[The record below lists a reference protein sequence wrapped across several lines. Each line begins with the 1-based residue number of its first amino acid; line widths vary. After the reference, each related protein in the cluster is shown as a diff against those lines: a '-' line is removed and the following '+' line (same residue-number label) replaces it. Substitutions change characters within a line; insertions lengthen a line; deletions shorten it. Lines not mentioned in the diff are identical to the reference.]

1 MPFEQSEKGKIFQMT
16 KITIEDKEYPK
27 QLKEIKNP
35 PKQLYLEGNTELLKQ
50 NIISIVGS
58 RNCTQNG
65 KKLAKKF
72 ASELTMQKI
81 TIASGMAKGIDS
93 AAHIGTMEAGGKTIA
108 VLGNG
113 FNNIFP
119 KENIELYKEIIREGG
134 LIVSE
139 YPPDTE
145 AKSNLFLER
154 NRIVSGLSIGVL
166 VVEAAH
172 RSGTSVTAKLAES
185 QGRKVF
191 VLPHEIDDKYGV
203 GTNNLIKKGAILI
216 TSTRDIINN
225 FKFLR
230 YIELE
235 NASMVNTDK
244 NIKNKIQE
252 QKINKTLEVRLTNKI
267 EKEVYM
273 LIKNGNKE
281 VNEIAKKSN
290 KSISEITNALL
301 MLELDGA
308 IKKIAGGYKCI

>member
-1 MPFEQSEKGKIFQMT
+1 MPFEQSEKGKKFKMT

-35 PKQLYLEGNTELLKQ
+35 PKQLYLEGNIELLKQ

-65 KKLAKKF
+65 EKLAKKF

-93 AAHIGTMEAGGKTIA
+93 AAHIGTMEVGGKTIA

-191 VLPHEIDDKYGV
+191 VLPHEIDDQYGV
-203 GTNNLIKKGAILI
+203 GTNNLIKKGAILV
-216 TSTRDIINN
+216 TSTKDIIEN
-225 FKFLR
+225 FEFLE
-230 YIELE
+230 YIEFKKACT
-235 NASMVNTDK
+235 ASKDK
-244 NIKNKIQE
+244 NIKNEIQE
-252 QKINKTLEVRLTNKI
+252 QKTNKTFEVHLTNKI
-267 EKEVYM
+267 EKEVYI

>member
-1 MPFEQSEKGKIFQMT
+1 MT

-65 KKLAKKF
+65 EKLAKKF

-93 AAHIGTMEAGGKTIA
+93 AAHIGTMEVGGKTIA

-203 GTNNLIKKGAILI
+203 GTNNLIKKGAILV

>member
-1 MPFEQSEKGKIFQMT
+1 MT

>member
-1 MPFEQSEKGKIFQMT
+1 MT

-27 QLKEIKNP
+27 QLKNIKNP
-35 PKQLYLEGNTELLKQ
+35 PKQLYLEGNSDLLSK

-58 RNCTQNG
+58 RNCTTNG
-65 KKLAKKF
+65 TKLAKKF
-72 ASELTMQKI
+72 AEELTMQGI
-81 TIASGMAKGIDS
+81 IIASGMAKGIDS

-113 FNNIFP
+113 FNHIFP

-134 LIVSE
+134 LVVSE
-139 YPPDTE
+139 YPPDTK
-145 AKSNLFLER
+145 AKSSLFLER

-185 QGRKVF
+185 QERKVF

-216 TSTRDIINN
+216 TSTKEIIDN
-225 FKFLR
+225 FKSLK
-230 YIELE
+230 YIDFKK
-235 NASMVNTDK
+235 ASTTNIDK
-244 NIKNKIQE
+244 MNKNEIQK
-252 QKINKTLEVRLTNKI
+252 QKINKTLEMRLTNKT

-273 LIKNGNKE
+273 LIRNGNKE

-290 KSISEITNALL
+290 KSINEITNALL
-301 MLELDGA
+301 MLELEGA

>member
-1 MPFEQSEKGKIFQMT
+1 M
-16 KITIEDKEYPK
+16 
-27 QLKEIKNP
+27 
-35 PKQLYLEGNTELLKQ
+35 
-50 NIISIVGS
+50 
-58 RNCTQNG
+58 
-65 KKLAKKF
+65 
-72 ASELTMQKI
+72 
-81 TIASGMAKGIDS
+81 
-93 AAHIGTMEAGGKTIA
+93 
-108 VLGNG
+108 
-113 FNNIFP
+113 
-119 KENIELYKEIIREGG
+119 
-134 LIVSE
+134 
-139 YPPDTE
+139 
-145 AKSNLFLER
+145 
-154 NRIVSGLSIGVL
+154 
-166 VVEAAH
+166 VEAAH

>member
-1 MPFEQSEKGKIFQMT
+1 MT

-65 KKLAKKF
+65 EKLAKKF

-113 FNNIFP
+113 FNHIFP
-119 KENIELYKEIIREGG
+119 KENIELYKEIIRKGG

-172 RSGTSVTAKLAES
+172 RSGTSVTAKLAEI

-203 GTNNLIKKGAILI
+203 GTNNLIKKGAILV
-216 TSTRDIINN
+216 TSTKDIIDN
-225 FKFLR
+225 FKSLK
-230 YIELE
+230 YIEFKE
-235 NASMVNTDK
+235 ASTVNIDK

>member
-1 MPFEQSEKGKIFQMT
+1 MT

-65 KKLAKKF
+65 EKLAKKF

-113 FNNIFP
+113 FNHIFP
-119 KENIELYKEIIREGG
+119 KENIELYKEIIRKGG

-185 QGRKVF
+185 QRRKVF

-216 TSTRDIINN
+216 TSTKDIIDN
-225 FKFLR
+225 FKSLK
-230 YIELE
+230 YIEFKE
-235 NASMVNTDK
+235 ASTVNIDK

>member
-1 MPFEQSEKGKIFQMT
+1 MT

-65 KKLAKKF
+65 EKLAKKF

-113 FNNIFP
+113 FNHIFP

>member
-1 MPFEQSEKGKIFQMT
+1 MT

-65 KKLAKKF
+65 EKLAKKF

-113 FNNIFP
+113 FNHIFP
-119 KENIELYKEIIREGG
+119 KENIELYKEIIRKGG

>member
-1 MPFEQSEKGKIFQMT
+1 MT

-27 QLKEIKNP
+27 QLKRIKNP
-35 PKQLYLEGNTELLKQ
+35 PKQLYLEGNTELLNQ

-65 KKLAKKF
+65 KRLAKKF

-93 AAHIGTMEAGGKTIA
+93 AAHIGIMEAGGKTIA

-113 FNNIFP
+113 FNHIFP
-119 KENIELYKEIIREGG
+119 KENIELYKEIIRKGG

-139 YPPDTE
+139 YPPDTQ
-145 AKSNLFLER
+145 ATSNLFLER

-172 RSGTSVTAKLAES
+172 RSGTSVTARLAKS

-191 VLPHEIDDKYGV
+191 VLPHEIDNKYGV

-216 TSTRDIINN
+216 TSTKDIVNN
-225 FKFLR
+225 FEYLR
-230 YIELE
+230 YIELK
-235 NASMVNTDK
+235 NASMVNIDK

-252 QKINKTLEVRLTNKI
+252 QKTNLQIHLTDNIQKQ
-267 EKEVYM
+267 VYK
-273 LIKNGNKE
+273 LIRNGNKE

-301 MLELDGA
+301 MLELEGA

>member
-1 MPFEQSEKGKIFQMT
+1 MT

-65 KKLAKKF
+65 EKLAKKF

-113 FNNIFP
+113 FNHIFP
-119 KENIELYKEIIREGG
+119 KENIELYKEIIRKGG

-185 QGRKVF
+185 QRRKVF

-203 GTNNLIKKGAILI
+203 GTNNLIKKGAILV
-216 TSTRDIINN
+216 TSTKDIINN
-225 FKFLR
+225 FEFLE
-230 YIELE
+230 YIEFKKVCTA
-235 NASMVNTDK
+235 NIDK
-244 NIKNKIQE
+244 NINNKIQE
-252 QKINKTLEVRLTNKI
+252 QKTNKTLEVRLTNKI

>member
-1 MPFEQSEKGKIFQMT
+1 
-16 KITIEDKEYPK
+16 
-27 QLKEIKNP
+27 
-35 PKQLYLEGNTELLKQ
+35 
-50 NIISIVGS
+50 
-58 RNCTQNG
+58 
-65 KKLAKKF
+65 
-72 ASELTMQKI
+72 MQKI

-113 FNNIFP
+113 FNHIFP
-119 KENIELYKEIIREGG
+119 KENIELYKEIIRKGG

-273 LIKNGNKE
+273 LIKNGNLSL
-281 VNEIAKKSN
+281 IH
-290 KSISEITNALL
+290 I
-301 MLELDGA
+301 
-308 IKKIAGGYKCI
+308 